1 MSTPA
6 QPSTALATIE
16 TFTALE
22 LFTPGAIDPIL
33 ERIEQEARE
42 TAANLEIST
51 EVNRRALASLAYK
64 IARSKTYIDE
74 RGKDL
79 TEDMRKSVEA
89 INSERKRARE
99 RLEALKDEIRQPLTE
114 WENLEKSRVVGHEAA
129 LLEIEKAAS
138 YTASNWQR
146 LSSEAIADRLKEIE
160 SDSRNW
166 QEFAQ
171 RAAGVKAV
179 TLNSMRQAYANS
191 HALEVERA
199 EAERL
204 RSEAAEL
211 AIKEREQ
218 AAAKAATEAAEERAR
233 QAQEAAQR
241 AAEAERTRME
251 REVAESDARAR
262 QVEAR
267 RIADGQ
273 EAQRKADLAEA
284 RRIADEQAATRR
296 AEQAAGD
303 AQRAQ
308 ERAIEAERQRAAAEV
323 ERERLA
329 AEKREANKRHVKK
342 VDAEAV
348 RALQFLMG
356 NLPEADVKKIIA
368 HIAAHAVPH
377 VSISY

>member
-1 MSTPA
+1 MSTQTTAP
-6 QPSTALATIE
+6 PSTALATIE
-16 TFTALE
+16 TITALE
-22 LFTPGAIDPIL
+22 LFKPGAIDPIL

-42 TAANLEIST
+42 TAAGLEIST
-51 EVNRRALASLAYK
+51 EVNRKALASLAYK

-99 RLEALKDEIRQPLTE
+99 RLESLKDEIRQPLTE
-114 WENLEKSRVVGHEAA
+114 WENVEKARVVGHEAA

-146 LSSEAIADRLKEIE
+146 LSSEAIADRIKEIE

-179 TLNSMRQAYANS
+179 AVNSMRQAFANS

-204 RSEAAEL
+204 RTEAQEK

-233 QAQEAAQR
+233 QAAEGVQRAAKAEAARLQKAAEDAETRREIAEGRRIAEEQAAKRRAEEAAANAKRDQEAA
-241 AAEAERTRME
+241 
-251 REVAESDARAR
+251 V
-262 QVEAR
+262 
-267 RIADGQ
+267 
-273 EAQRKADLAEA
+273 
-284 RRIADEQAATRR
+284 
-296 AEQAAGD
+296 
-303 AQRAQ
+303 
-308 ERAIEAERQRAAAEV
+308 EAERQRVAAEA

-329 AEKREANKRHVKK
+329 AEKREANKRHVAKINKEAKK
-342 VDAEAV
+342 ALINHAQLPAELAELVVDA
-348 RALQFLMG
+348 
-356 NLPEADVKKIIA
+356 IA
-368 HIAAHAVPH
+368 KGLIPH
-377 VSISY
+377 VALEY